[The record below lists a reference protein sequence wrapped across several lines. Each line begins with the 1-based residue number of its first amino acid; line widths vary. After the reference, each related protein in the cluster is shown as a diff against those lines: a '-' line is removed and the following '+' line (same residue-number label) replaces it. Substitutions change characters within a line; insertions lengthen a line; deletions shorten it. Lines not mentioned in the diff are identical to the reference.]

1 MKKRLFAL
9 ALAGVLAA
17 ATLTGCGSLKGD
29 ETVATVDDTKIDA
42 DLANFFARYTQAT
55 YETYYSAYM
64 GEDMWN
70 SDASDGE
77 TYEESV
83 KSSVLKSL
91 EDMILLEK
99 HMKDYDVS
107 ITDEDKAMIKETTQ
121 QFLDDN
127 SLDDKN
133 LVSGNEKTV
142 NRALTLMAVQ
152 QKMRTAIQA
161 GTDTE
166 VSDEEAAQKSMDYV
180 FISYQTKDDSG
191 NSKDVSD
198 DEKAQLKSQAEAIAS
213 GLKEGGDLNTLAE
226 EQGATVQTLTFDK
239 DTTSPEEDL
248 IKAADALGEGES
260 TDVIETEKGCYV
272 AKVTSLLD
280 RTATD
285 SKKSQIV
292 QERRTKLYDD
302 TLKKWRK
309 KADIKVHK
317 GVWKKVSFQKLCD
330 MIAMRSTA
338 FIGDVMLVIEG
349 LLSVMQERLEE
360 GDIICMGRL
369 GNFRMV
375 AGSKGATTKDDFNTS
390 LFNDARI
397 VYVSGT
403 MLADIKK
410 NAKFEELKPII
421 DPDANN
427 NGGSG
432 SEDRPEIE

>member
-55 YETYYSAYM
+55 YETYYSAYL

-99 HMKDYDVS
+99 HMEDYDVS

-121 QFLDDN
+121 QFLNDN

-161 GTDTE
+161 GADTE

-180 FISYQTKDDSG
+180 FISYQTKDDSS

-213 GLKEGGDLNTLAE
+213 GLKEGGDLNALAE

-239 DTTSPEEDL
+239 DTTSPDEDL

-260 TDVIETEKGCYV
+260 TDMIETEKGCYV

-292 QERRTKLYDD
+292 QERQTKLYDD
-302 TLKKWRK
+302 TVKKWRK

-317 GVWKKVSFQKLCD
+317 CVWKKVSFQK
-330 MIAMRSTA
+330 
-338 FIGDVMLVIEG
+338 V
-349 LLSVMQERLEE
+349 SVKMKTETQTPYT
-360 GDIICMGRL
+360 DQ
-369 GNFRMV
+369 V
-375 AGSKGATTKDDFNTS
+375 QTDDQAQTDN
-390 LFNDARI
+390 
-397 VYVSGT
+397 
-403 MLADIKK
+403 
-410 NAKFEELKPII
+410 
-421 DPDANN
+421 
-427 NGGSG
+427 
-432 SEDRPEIE
+432 

>member
-17 ATLTGCGSLKGD
+17 VTLTGCGSLEGD

-55 YETYYSAYM
+55 YETYYSAYL

-99 HMKDYDVS
+99 HMEDYDVS

-121 QFLDDN
+121 QFLNDN

-161 GTDTE
+161 GADTE

-213 GLKEGGDLNTLAE
+213 GLKEGGDLNALAE
-226 EQGATVQTLTFDK
+226 EQAATVQTLTFDK
-239 DTTSPEEDL
+239 DTTSPDEDL
-248 IKAADALGEGES
+248 IKAVDALGEGES

-292 QERRTKLYDD
+292 QERQTKLYDD
-302 TLKKWRK
+302 TVKKWRK

-317 GVWKKVSFQKLCD
+317 GVWEKVSFQK
-330 MIAMRSTA
+330 
-338 FIGDVMLVIEG
+338 V
-349 LLSVMQERLEE
+349 SVKMKTETQTPYT
-360 GDIICMGRL
+360 DQ
-369 GNFRMV
+369 V
-375 AGSKGATTKDDFNTS
+375 QTDDQAQTDN
-390 LFNDARI
+390 
-397 VYVSGT
+397 
-403 MLADIKK
+403 
-410 NAKFEELKPII
+410 
-421 DPDANN
+421 
-427 NGGSG
+427 
-432 SEDRPEIE
+432 

>member
-55 YETYYSAYM
+55 YETYYSAYL

-99 HMKDYDVS
+99 HMDDYDVS
-107 ITDEDKAMIKETTQ
+107 ITDEDKETIKETTQ
-121 QFLDDN
+121 QFLNDN

-161 GTDTE
+161 GADTE

-213 GLKEGGDLNTLAE
+213 GLKEGGDLNALAE

-239 DTTSPEEDL
+239 DTTSPDEDL

-292 QERRTKLYDD
+292 QERQTKLYDD

-317 GVWKKVSFQKLCD
+317 SVWKKVSFQK
-330 MIAMRSTA
+330 
-338 FIGDVMLVIEG
+338 V
-349 LLSVMQERLEE
+349 SVKMKTETQTPYT
-360 GDIICMGRL
+360 DQ
-369 GNFRMV
+369 V
-375 AGSKGATTKDDFNTS
+375 QTDDQAQTDN
-390 LFNDARI
+390 
-397 VYVSGT
+397 
-403 MLADIKK
+403 
-410 NAKFEELKPII
+410 
-421 DPDANN
+421 
-427 NGGSG
+427 
-432 SEDRPEIE
+432 

>member
-17 ATLTGCGSLKGD
+17 VTLTGCGSLKGD

-55 YETYYSAYM
+55 YETYYSAYL

-99 HMKDYDVS
+99 HMEDYDVS

-121 QFLDDN
+121 QFLNDN

-161 GTDTE
+161 GADTE

-180 FISYQTKDDSG
+180 FISYQTKDESG

-213 GLKEGGDLNTLAE
+213 GLKEGGDLNALVE

-239 DTTSPEEDL
+239 DTTSPDEDL

-292 QERRTKLYDD
+292 QERQTKLYDD
-302 TLKKWRK
+302 TVKKWRK

-317 GVWKKVSFQKLCD
+317 GVWEKVSFQK
-330 MIAMRSTA
+330 
-338 FIGDVMLVIEG
+338 V
-349 LLSVMQERLEE
+349 SVKMKTETQTPYT
-360 GDIICMGRL
+360 DQ
-369 GNFRMV
+369 V
-375 AGSKGATTKDDFNTS
+375 QTDDQAQTDN
-390 LFNDARI
+390 
-397 VYVSGT
+397 
-403 MLADIKK
+403 
-410 NAKFEELKPII
+410 
-421 DPDANN
+421 
-427 NGGSG
+427 
-432 SEDRPEIE
+432 

>member
-55 YETYYSAYM
+55 YETYYSAYL

-99 HMKDYDVS
+99 HMEDYDVS

-121 QFLDDN
+121 QFLNDN

-161 GTDTE
+161 GADTE

-213 GLKEGGDLNTLAE
+213 GLKEGGDLNALAE

-239 DTTSPEEDL
+239 DTTSPDEDL

-272 AKVTSLLD
+272 AKVKSLLD

-292 QERRTKLYDD
+292 QERQTKLYDD
-302 TLKKWRK
+302 TVKKWRK

-317 GVWKKVSFQKLCD
+317 GVWEKVSFQK
-330 MIAMRSTA
+330 
-338 FIGDVMLVIEG
+338 V
-349 LLSVMQERLEE
+349 SVKMKTETQTPYT
-360 GDIICMGRL
+360 DQ
-369 GNFRMV
+369 V
-375 AGSKGATTKDDFNTS
+375 QTDDQAQTDN
-390 LFNDARI
+390 
-397 VYVSGT
+397 
-403 MLADIKK
+403 
-410 NAKFEELKPII
+410 
-421 DPDANN
+421 
-427 NGGSG
+427 
-432 SEDRPEIE
+432 

>member
-55 YETYYSAYM
+55 YETYYSAYL

-99 HMKDYDVS
+99 HMEDYDVS

-121 QFLDDN
+121 QFLNDN

-161 GTDTE
+161 GADTE

-180 FISYQTKDDSG
+180 FIPYQTKDDSG

-213 GLKEGGDLNTLAE
+213 GLKEGGDLNALAE

-239 DTTSPEEDL
+239 DTTSPDEDL

-292 QERRTKLYDD
+292 QERQTKLYDD
-302 TLKKWRK
+302 TVKKWRK

-317 GVWKKVSFQKLCD
+317 GVWEKVSFQK
-330 MIAMRSTA
+330 
-338 FIGDVMLVIEG
+338 V
-349 LLSVMQERLEE
+349 SVKMKTETQTPYT
-360 GDIICMGRL
+360 DQ
-369 GNFRMV
+369 V
-375 AGSKGATTKDDFNTS
+375 QTDDQAQTDN
-390 LFNDARI
+390 
-397 VYVSGT
+397 
-403 MLADIKK
+403 
-410 NAKFEELKPII
+410 
-421 DPDANN
+421 
-427 NGGSG
+427 
-432 SEDRPEIE
+432 

>member
-55 YETYYSAYM
+55 YETYYSAYL

-99 HMKDYDVS
+99 HMEDYDVS

-121 QFLDDN
+121 QFLNDN

-161 GTDTE
+161 GADTE

-213 GLKEGGDLNTLAE
+213 GLKEGGDLNALAE

-239 DTTSPEEDL
+239 DTTSPDEDL

-292 QERRTKLYDD
+292 QERQTKLYDD

-317 GVWKKVSFQKLCD
+317 SVWKKVSFQK
-330 MIAMRSTA
+330 
-338 FIGDVMLVIEG
+338 V
-349 LLSVMQERLEE
+349 SVKMKTETQTPYT
-360 GDIICMGRL
+360 DQ
-369 GNFRMV
+369 V
-375 AGSKGATTKDDFNTS
+375 QTDDQAQTDN
-390 LFNDARI
+390 
-397 VYVSGT
+397 
-403 MLADIKK
+403 
-410 NAKFEELKPII
+410 
-421 DPDANN
+421 
-427 NGGSG
+427 
-432 SEDRPEIE
+432 

>member
-55 YETYYSAYM
+55 YETYYSAYL

-99 HMKDYDVS
+99 HMEDYDVS

-161 GTDTE
+161 GADTE

-213 GLKEGGDLNTLAE
+213 GLKEGGDLNALAE

-239 DTTSPEEDL
+239 DTTSPDEDL

-292 QERRTKLYDD
+292 QERQTKLYDD

-309 KADIKVHK
+309 KANIKVHK
-317 GVWKKVSFQKLCD
+317 DVWKKVSFQK
-330 MIAMRSTA
+330 
-338 FIGDVMLVIEG
+338 V
-349 LLSVMQERLEE
+349 SVKMKTETQTPYT
-360 GDIICMGRL
+360 DQ
-369 GNFRMV
+369 V
-375 AGSKGATTKDDFNTS
+375 QTDDQAQTK
-390 LFNDARI
+390 
-397 VYVSGT
+397 
-403 MLADIKK
+403 
-410 NAKFEELKPII
+410 
-421 DPDANN
+421 
-427 NGGSG
+427 
-432 SEDRPEIE
+432 

>member
-1 MKKRLFAL
+1 MKKRLFTL

-55 YETYYSAYM
+55 YETYYSAYL

-121 QFLDDN
+121 QFLNDN

-161 GTDTE
+161 GADTE

-180 FISYQTKDDSG
+180 FIPYQTKDDSG

-198 DEKAQLKSQAEAIAS
+198 DEKAQLKSQAEAFAS
-213 GLKEGGDLNTLAE
+213 GLKEGVDLN
-226 EQGATVQTLTFDK
+226 
-239 DTTSPEEDL
+239 
-248 IKAADALGEGES
+248 AL
-260 TDVIETEKGCYV
+260 
-272 AKVTSLLD
+272 
-280 RTATD
+280 
-285 SKKSQIV
+285 
-292 QERRTKLYDD
+292 
-302 TLKKWRK
+302 
-309 KADIKVHK
+309 
-317 GVWKKVSFQKLCD
+317 
-330 MIAMRSTA
+330 
-338 FIGDVMLVIEG
+338 
-349 LLSVMQERLEE
+349 
-360 GDIICMGRL
+360 
-369 GNFRMV
+369 
-375 AGSKGATTKDDFNTS
+375 
-390 LFNDARI
+390 
-397 VYVSGT
+397 
-403 MLADIKK
+403 
-410 NAKFEELKPII
+410 
-421 DPDANN
+421 
-427 NGGSG
+427 
-432 SEDRPEIE
+432 SE

>member
-17 ATLTGCGSLKGD
+17 VTLTGCGSLKGD

-55 YETYYSAYM
+55 YETYYSAYL
-64 GEDMWN
+64 GEDMWK

-99 HMKDYDVS
+99 HMEDYDVS

-121 QFLDDN
+121 QFLNDN

-161 GTDTE
+161 GADTE

-213 GLKEGGDLNTLAE
+213 GLKE
-226 EQGATVQTLTFDK
+226 
-239 DTTSPEEDL
+239 
-248 IKAADALGEGES
+248 
-260 TDVIETEKGCYV
+260 KGCYV

-285 SKKSQIV
+285 SKKSKIV
-292 QERRTKLYDD
+292 QERQKKLYDD
-302 TLKKWRK
+302 TVKKWRK

-317 GVWKKVSFQKLCD
+317 GVWKKVSFQK
-330 MIAMRSTA
+330 
-338 FIGDVMLVIEG
+338 V
-349 LLSVMQERLEE
+349 SVKMKTETQTPYT
-360 GDIICMGRL
+360 DQ
-369 GNFRMV
+369 V
-375 AGSKGATTKDDFNTS
+375 QTDDRAQTDN
-390 LFNDARI
+390 
-397 VYVSGT
+397 
-403 MLADIKK
+403 
-410 NAKFEELKPII
+410 
-421 DPDANN
+421 
-427 NGGSG
+427 
-432 SEDRPEIE
+432 

>member
-55 YETYYSAYM
+55 YETYYSAYL

-99 HMKDYDVS
+99 HMEDYDVS
-107 ITDEDKAMIKETTQ
+107 ITDEDKATIKETTQ

-133 LVSGNEKTV
+133 LVSGNKKTV

-161 GTDTE
+161 GADTE

-213 GLKEGGDLNTLAE
+213 GLKEGGDLNALAE

-239 DTTSPEEDL
+239 DTTSPDEDL

-292 QERRTKLYDD
+292 QERQTKLYDD

-317 GVWKKVSFQKLCD
+317 SVWKKVSFQK
-330 MIAMRSTA
+330 
-338 FIGDVMLVIEG
+338 V
-349 LLSVMQERLEE
+349 SVKMKTETQTPYT
-360 GDIICMGRL
+360 DQ
-369 GNFRMV
+369 V
-375 AGSKGATTKDDFNTS
+375 QTDDQAQT
-390 LFNDARI
+390 
-397 VYVSGT
+397 
-403 MLADIKK
+403 
-410 NAKFEELKPII
+410 
-421 DPDANN
+421 NN
-427 NGGSG
+427 
-432 SEDRPEIE
+432 

>member
-55 YETYYSAYM
+55 YETYYSAYL

-317 GVWKKVSFQKLCD
+317 DVWKKVSFQK
-330 MIAMRSTA
+330 
-338 FIGDVMLVIEG
+338 V
-349 LLSVMQERLEE
+349 SVKMKTETQTPYA
-360 GDIICMGRL
+360 DQ
-369 GNFRMV
+369 V
-375 AGSKGATTKDDFNTS
+375 QTDDQAQTK
-390 LFNDARI
+390 
-397 VYVSGT
+397 
-403 MLADIKK
+403 
-410 NAKFEELKPII
+410 
-421 DPDANN
+421 
-427 NGGSG
+427 
-432 SEDRPEIE
+432 

>member
-55 YETYYSAYM
+55 YETYYSAYL

-99 HMKDYDVS
+99 HMEDYDVS

-121 QFLDDN
+121 QFLNDN

-161 GTDTE
+161 GADTE

-213 GLKEGGDLNTLAE
+213 GLKEGGDLNALAE

-239 DTTSPEEDL
+239 DTTSPDEDL

-292 QERRTKLYDD
+292 QERQTKLYDD
-302 TLKKWRK
+302 TVKKWRK
-309 KADIKVHK
+309 SA
-317 GVWKKVSFQKLCD
+317 
-330 MIAMRSTA
+330 
-338 FIGDVMLVIEG
+338 
-349 LLSVMQERLEE
+349 
-360 GDIICMGRL
+360 
-369 GNFRMV
+369 
-375 AGSKGATTKDDFNTS
+375 
-390 LFNDARI
+390 
-397 VYVSGT
+397 
-403 MLADIKK
+403 
-410 NAKFEELKPII
+410 
-421 DPDANN
+421 
-427 NGGSG
+427 
-432 SEDRPEIE
+432 

>member
-55 YETYYSAYM
+55 YETYYSAYL

-99 HMKDYDVS
+99 HMEDYDVS

-121 QFLDDN
+121 QFLNDN

-161 GTDTE
+161 GADTE

-213 GLKEGGDLNTLAE
+213 DLKEGGDLNALAE

-239 DTTSPEEDL
+239 DTTSPDEDL

-292 QERRTKLYDD
+292 QERQTKLYDD
-302 TLKKWRK
+302 TVKKWRK

-317 GVWKKVSFQKLCD
+317 GVWEKVSFQK
-330 MIAMRSTA
+330 
-338 FIGDVMLVIEG
+338 V
-349 LLSVMQERLEE
+349 SVKMKTETQTPYT
-360 GDIICMGRL
+360 DQ
-369 GNFRMV
+369 V
-375 AGSKGATTKDDFNTS
+375 QTDDQAQTDN
-390 LFNDARI
+390 
-397 VYVSGT
+397 
-403 MLADIKK
+403 
-410 NAKFEELKPII
+410 
-421 DPDANN
+421 
-427 NGGSG
+427 
-432 SEDRPEIE
+432 

>member
-17 ATLTGCGSLKGD
+17 VTLTGCGSLKGD

-55 YETYYSAYM
+55 YETYYSAYL

-99 HMKDYDVS
+99 HMEDYDVS

-121 QFLDDN
+121 QFLNDN

-133 LVSGNEKTV
+133 LVSGSEKTV

-161 GTDTE
+161 GADTE

-213 GLKEGGDLNTLAE
+213 GLKEGGDLNALVE

-239 DTTSPEEDL
+239 DTTSPDEDL

-292 QERRTKLYDD
+292 QERQTKLYDD
-302 TLKKWRK
+302 TVKKWRK

-317 GVWKKVSFQKLCD
+317 GVWEKVSFQK
-330 MIAMRSTA
+330 
-338 FIGDVMLVIEG
+338 V
-349 LLSVMQERLEE
+349 SVKMKTETQTPYT
-360 GDIICMGRL
+360 DQ
-369 GNFRMV
+369 V
-375 AGSKGATTKDDFNTS
+375 QTDDQAQTDN
-390 LFNDARI
+390 
-397 VYVSGT
+397 
-403 MLADIKK
+403 
-410 NAKFEELKPII
+410 
-421 DPDANN
+421 
-427 NGGSG
+427 
-432 SEDRPEIE
+432 

>member
-17 ATLTGCGSLKGD
+17 VTLTGCGSLKGD

-55 YETYYSAYM
+55 YETYYSAYL

-99 HMKDYDVS
+99 HMEDYDVS

-121 QFLDDN
+121 QFLNDN

-133 LVSGNEKTV
+133 LVSGSEKTV

-161 GTDTE
+161 GADTE

-213 GLKEGGDLNTLAE
+213 GLKEGGDLNALVE
-226 EQGATVQTLTFDK
+226 EQVATVQTLTFDK
-239 DTTSPEEDL
+239 DTTSPDEDL

-292 QERRTKLYDD
+292 QERQKKLYDD
-302 TLKKWRK
+302 TVKKWRK

-317 GVWKKVSFQKLCD
+317 GVWEKVSFQK
-330 MIAMRSTA
+330 
-338 FIGDVMLVIEG
+338 V
-349 LLSVMQERLEE
+349 SVKMKTETQTPYT
-360 GDIICMGRL
+360 DQ
-369 GNFRMV
+369 V
-375 AGSKGATTKDDFNTS
+375 QTDDQAQTDN
-390 LFNDARI
+390 
-397 VYVSGT
+397 
-403 MLADIKK
+403 
-410 NAKFEELKPII
+410 
-421 DPDANN
+421 
-427 NGGSG
+427 
-432 SEDRPEIE
+432 

>member
-55 YETYYSAYM
+55 YETYYSAYL

-99 HMKDYDVS
+99 HMEDYDVS
-107 ITDEDKAMIKETTQ
+107 ITDEDKATIKETTQ

-133 LVSGNEKTV
+133 LVSGNKKTV

-161 GTDTE
+161 GADTE

-198 DEKAQLKSQAEAIAS
+198 DEKAQLKSRAEAIAS
-213 GLKEGGDLNTLAE
+213 GLKEGGDLNALAE

-239 DTTSPEEDL
+239 DTTSPDEDL

-292 QERRTKLYDD
+292 QERQTKLYDD

-317 GVWKKVSFQKLCD
+317 SVWKKVSFQK
-330 MIAMRSTA
+330 
-338 FIGDVMLVIEG
+338 V
-349 LLSVMQERLEE
+349 SVKMNTETQTPYT
-360 GDIICMGRL
+360 DQ
-369 GNFRMV
+369 V
-375 AGSKGATTKDDFNTS
+375 QTDDQAQTDN
-390 LFNDARI
+390 
-397 VYVSGT
+397 
-403 MLADIKK
+403 
-410 NAKFEELKPII
+410 
-421 DPDANN
+421 
-427 NGGSG
+427 
-432 SEDRPEIE
+432 

>member
-55 YETYYSAYM
+55 YETYYSAYL

-99 HMKDYDVS
+99 HIEDYDVS

-121 QFLDDN
+121 QFLNDN

-161 GTDTE
+161 GADTE

-213 GLKEGGDLNTLAE
+213 GLKEGGDLNALAE

-239 DTTSPEEDL
+239 DTTSPDEDL
-248 IKAADALGEGES
+248 IKAVDALGEGES

-292 QERRTKLYDD
+292 QERQTKLYDD
-302 TLKKWRK
+302 TVKKWRK
-309 KADIKVHK
+309 KTDIKVHK
-317 GVWKKVSFQKLCD
+317 GVWKKVSFQK
-330 MIAMRSTA
+330 
-338 FIGDVMLVIEG
+338 V
-349 LLSVMQERLEE
+349 SVKMKTETQTPYT
-360 GDIICMGRL
+360 DQ
-369 GNFRMV
+369 V
-375 AGSKGATTKDDFNTS
+375 QTDDQAQTDN
-390 LFNDARI
+390 
-397 VYVSGT
+397 
-403 MLADIKK
+403 
-410 NAKFEELKPII
+410 
-421 DPDANN
+421 
-427 NGGSG
+427 
-432 SEDRPEIE
+432 

>member
-99 HMKDYDVS
+99 HMEDYDVS

-121 QFLDDN
+121 QFLNDN

-239 DTTSPEEDL
+239 DTTSPDGDL

-292 QERRTKLYDD
+292 QERQTKLYDD
-302 TLKKWRK
+302 TVKKWRK

-317 GVWKKVSFQKLCD
+317 DVWKKVSFQK
-330 MIAMRSTA
+330 
-338 FIGDVMLVIEG
+338 V
-349 LLSVMQERLEE
+349 SVKMKTETQTPYT
-360 GDIICMGRL
+360 DQ
-369 GNFRMV
+369 V
-375 AGSKGATTKDDFNTS
+375 QTDDQAQTDN
-390 LFNDARI
+390 
-397 VYVSGT
+397 
-403 MLADIKK
+403 
-410 NAKFEELKPII
+410 
-421 DPDANN
+421 
-427 NGGSG
+427 
-432 SEDRPEIE
+432 

>member
-29 ETVATVDDTKIDA
+29 ETVATVDDAKIDA

-55 YETYYSAYM
+55 YETYYSAYL

-99 HMKDYDVS
+99 HMEDYDVS
-107 ITDEDKAMIKETTQ
+107 ITDEDKATIKETTQ

-133 LVSGNEKTV
+133 LVSGNKKTV

-161 GTDTE
+161 GADTE

-213 GLKEGGDLNTLAE
+213 GLKEGGDLNALAE

-239 DTTSPEEDL
+239 DTTSPDEDL

-292 QERRTKLYDD
+292 QERQTKLYDD

-317 GVWKKVSFQKLCD
+317 SVWKKVSFQK
-330 MIAMRSTA
+330 
-338 FIGDVMLVIEG
+338 V
-349 LLSVMQERLEE
+349 SVKMKTETQTPYT
-360 GDIICMGRL
+360 DQ
-369 GNFRMV
+369 V
-375 AGSKGATTKDDFNTS
+375 QTDDQTQTDN
-390 LFNDARI
+390 
-397 VYVSGT
+397 
-403 MLADIKK
+403 
-410 NAKFEELKPII
+410 
-421 DPDANN
+421 
-427 NGGSG
+427 
-432 SEDRPEIE
+432 

>member
-17 ATLTGCGSLKGD
+17 VTLTGCGSLKGD

-55 YETYYSAYM
+55 YETYYSAYL

-99 HMKDYDVS
+99 HMEDYDVS

-121 QFLDDN
+121 QFLNDN

-161 GTDTE
+161 GADTE

-198 DEKAQLKSQAEAIAS
+198 DEKVQLKSQAEAIAS
-213 GLKEGGDLNTLAE
+213 GLKEGGDLNALAE

-239 DTTSPEEDL
+239 DTTSPDEDL

-292 QERRTKLYDD
+292 QERQTKLYDD
-302 TLKKWRK
+302 TVKKWRK

-317 GVWKKVSFQKLCD
+317 SVWKKVSFQK
-330 MIAMRSTA
+330 
-338 FIGDVMLVIEG
+338 V
-349 LLSVMQERLEE
+349 SVKMKTETQTPYA
-360 GDIICMGRL
+360 DQ
-369 GNFRMV
+369 V
-375 AGSKGATTKDDFNTS
+375 QTDDQAQTDN
-390 LFNDARI
+390 
-397 VYVSGT
+397 
-403 MLADIKK
+403 
-410 NAKFEELKPII
+410 
-421 DPDANN
+421 
-427 NGGSG
+427 
-432 SEDRPEIE
+432 

>member
-55 YETYYSAYM
+55 YETYYSAYL

-99 HMKDYDVS
+99 HMEDYDVS

-121 QFLDDN
+121 QFLNDN

-161 GTDTE
+161 GADTE

-213 GLKEGGDLNTLAE
+213 GLKEGGDLNALAE

-239 DTTSPEEDL
+239 DTTSPDEDL

-292 QERRTKLYDD
+292 QERQTKLYDD
-302 TLKKWRK
+302 TVKK
-309 KADIKVHK
+309 
-317 GVWKKVSFQKLCD
+317 
-330 MIAMRSTA
+330 
-338 FIGDVMLVIEG
+338 
-349 LLSVMQERLEE
+349 
-360 GDIICMGRL
+360 
-369 GNFRMV
+369 
-375 AGSKGATTKDDFNTS
+375 SKH
-390 LFNDARI
+390 
-397 VYVSGT
+397 
-403 MLADIKK
+403 
-410 NAKFEELKPII
+410 
-421 DPDANN
+421 
-427 NGGSG
+427 
-432 SEDRPEIE
+432 

>member
-29 ETVATVDDTKIDA
+29 KTVATVDDTKIDA

-55 YETYYSAYM
+55 YETYYSAYL

-99 HMKDYDVS
+99 HMEDYDVS
-107 ITDEDKAMIKETTQ
+107 ITDEDKATIKETTQ

-133 LVSGNEKTV
+133 LVSGNKKTV

-161 GTDTE
+161 GADTE

-213 GLKEGGDLNTLAE
+213 GLKEGGDLNALAE

-239 DTTSPEEDL
+239 DTTSPDEDL

-292 QERRTKLYDD
+292 QERQTKLYDD

-317 GVWKKVSFQKLCD
+317 SVWKKVSFQK
-330 MIAMRSTA
+330 
-338 FIGDVMLVIEG
+338 V
-349 LLSVMQERLEE
+349 SVKMKTETQTPYT
-360 GDIICMGRL
+360 DQ
-369 GNFRMV
+369 V
-375 AGSKGATTKDDFNTS
+375 QTDDQAQTDN
-390 LFNDARI
+390 
-397 VYVSGT
+397 
-403 MLADIKK
+403 
-410 NAKFEELKPII
+410 
-421 DPDANN
+421 
-427 NGGSG
+427 
-432 SEDRPEIE
+432 

>member
-55 YETYYSAYM
+55 YETYYSAYL
-64 GEDMWN
+64 GEDKWN

-99 HMKDYDVS
+99 HMEDYDVS

-121 QFLDDN
+121 QFLNDN

-161 GTDTE
+161 GADTE

-180 FISYQTKDDSG
+180 FISYQTNEDSG

-213 GLKEGGDLNTLAE
+213 GLKEGGDLNALAE

-239 DTTSPEEDL
+239 DTTSPDEDL

-292 QERRTKLYDD
+292 QERQTKLYDD
-302 TLKKWRK
+302 TVKKWRK

-317 GVWKKVSFQKLCD
+317 SVWKKVSFQK
-330 MIAMRSTA
+330 
-338 FIGDVMLVIEG
+338 V
-349 LLSVMQERLEE
+349 SVKMKTETQTPYA
-360 GDIICMGRL
+360 DQ
-369 GNFRMV
+369 V
-375 AGSKGATTKDDFNTS
+375 QTDDQAQTDN
-390 LFNDARI
+390 
-397 VYVSGT
+397 
-403 MLADIKK
+403 
-410 NAKFEELKPII
+410 
-421 DPDANN
+421 
-427 NGGSG
+427 
-432 SEDRPEIE
+432 

>member
-55 YETYYSAYM
+55 YETYYSAYL

-99 HMKDYDVS
+99 HMEDYDVS

-121 QFLDDN
+121 QFLNDN

-161 GTDTE
+161 GADTE

-213 GLKEGGDLNTLAE
+213 GLKEGGDLNALAE

-239 DTTSPEEDL
+239 DTTSPDEDL

-292 QERRTKLYDD
+292 QERQTKLYDD

-317 GVWKKVSFQKLCD
+317 SVWKKVSFQK
-330 MIAMRSTA
+330 
-338 FIGDVMLVIEG
+338 V
-349 LLSVMQERLEE
+349 SVKMNTETQTPYT
-360 GDIICMGRL
+360 DQ
-369 GNFRMV
+369 V
-375 AGSKGATTKDDFNTS
+375 QTDDQAQTDN
-390 LFNDARI
+390 
-397 VYVSGT
+397 
-403 MLADIKK
+403 
-410 NAKFEELKPII
+410 
-421 DPDANN
+421 
-427 NGGSG
+427 
-432 SEDRPEIE
+432 

>member
-17 ATLTGCGSLKGD
+17 VTLTGCGSLKGD

-55 YETYYSAYM
+55 YETYYSAYL

-99 HMKDYDVS
+99 HMEDYDVS

-121 QFLDDN
+121 QFLNDN

-161 GTDTE
+161 GADTE

-213 GLKEGGDLNTLAE
+213 GLKEGGDLNALAE

-239 DTTSPEEDL
+239 DTTSPDEDL

-292 QERRTKLYDD
+292 QERQTKLDDD
-302 TLKKWRK
+302 TVKKLRK

-317 GVWKKVSFQKLCD
+317 GVWKKVSFQK
-330 MIAMRSTA
+330 
-338 FIGDVMLVIEG
+338 V
-349 LLSVMQERLEE
+349 SVKMKTETQTPYT
-360 GDIICMGRL
+360 DQ
-369 GNFRMV
+369 V
-375 AGSKGATTKDDFNTS
+375 QTDDQAQTDN
-390 LFNDARI
+390 
-397 VYVSGT
+397 
-403 MLADIKK
+403 
-410 NAKFEELKPII
+410 
-421 DPDANN
+421 
-427 NGGSG
+427 
-432 SEDRPEIE
+432 

>member
-1 MKKRLFAL
+1 
-9 ALAGVLAA
+9 
-17 ATLTGCGSLKGD
+17 
-29 ETVATVDDTKIDA
+29 
-42 DLANFFARYTQAT
+42 
-55 YETYYSAYM
+55 
-64 GEDMWN
+64 
-70 SDASDGE
+70 
-77 TYEESV
+77 
-83 KSSVLKSL
+83 
-91 EDMILLEK
+91 
-99 HMKDYDVS
+99 
-107 ITDEDKAMIKETTQ
+107 MIKETTQ
-121 QFLDDN
+121 QFLNDN

-161 GTDTE
+161 GADTE

-213 GLKEGGDLNTLAE
+213 GLKEGGDLNALAE

-239 DTTSPEEDL
+239 DTTSPDEDL

-292 QERRTKLYDD
+292 QERQTKLYDD
-302 TLKKWRK
+302 TVKKWRK

-317 GVWKKVSFQKLCD
+317 GVWEKVSFQK
-330 MIAMRSTA
+330 
-338 FIGDVMLVIEG
+338 V
-349 LLSVMQERLEE
+349 SVKMKTETQTPYT
-360 GDIICMGRL
+360 DQ
-369 GNFRMV
+369 V
-375 AGSKGATTKDDFNTS
+375 QTDDQAQTDN
-390 LFNDARI
+390 
-397 VYVSGT
+397 
-403 MLADIKK
+403 
-410 NAKFEELKPII
+410 
-421 DPDANN
+421 
-427 NGGSG
+427 
-432 SEDRPEIE
+432 

>member
-55 YETYYSAYM
+55 YETYYSAYL

-99 HMKDYDVS
+99 HMEDYDVS

-161 GTDTE
+161 GTDAE

-292 QERRTKLYDD
+292 QERQTKLYDD

-309 KADIKVHK
+309 KANIKVHK
-317 GVWKKVSFQKLCD
+317 DVWKKVSFQK
-330 MIAMRSTA
+330 
-338 FIGDVMLVIEG
+338 V
-349 LLSVMQERLEE
+349 SVKMKTETQTPYT
-360 GDIICMGRL
+360 DQ
-369 GNFRMV
+369 V
-375 AGSKGATTKDDFNTS
+375 QTDDQAQT
-390 LFNDARI
+390 
-397 VYVSGT
+397 
-403 MLADIKK
+403 
-410 NAKFEELKPII
+410 
-421 DPDANN
+421 NN
-427 NGGSG
+427 
-432 SEDRPEIE
+432 

>member
-55 YETYYSAYM
+55 YETYYSAYL

-99 HMKDYDVS
+99 HMEDYDVS
-107 ITDEDKAMIKETTQ
+107 ITDEDKATIKETTQ

-133 LVSGNEKTV
+133 LVSGNKKTV

-213 GLKEGGDLNTLAE
+213 GLKEGGDLNALAE

-239 DTTSPEEDL
+239 DTTSLDEDL

-292 QERRTKLYDD
+292 QERQTKLYDD

-317 GVWKKVSFQKLCD
+317 SVWKKVSFQK
-330 MIAMRSTA
+330 
-338 FIGDVMLVIEG
+338 V
-349 LLSVMQERLEE
+349 SVKMNTETQTPYT
-360 GDIICMGRL
+360 DQ
-369 GNFRMV
+369 V
-375 AGSKGATTKDDFNTS
+375 QTDDQDQTDN
-390 LFNDARI
+390 
-397 VYVSGT
+397 
-403 MLADIKK
+403 
-410 NAKFEELKPII
+410 
-421 DPDANN
+421 
-427 NGGSG
+427 
-432 SEDRPEIE
+432 

>member
-17 ATLTGCGSLKGD
+17 VTLTGCGSLKGD

-55 YETYYSAYM
+55 YETYYSAYL

-99 HMKDYDVS
+99 HMEDYDVS

-121 QFLDDN
+121 QFLNDN

-161 GTDTE
+161 GADTE

-213 GLKEGGDLNTLAE
+213 GLKEGGDLNALAE

-239 DTTSPEEDL
+239 DTTSPDEDL

-292 QERRTKLYDD
+292 QERQTKLYDD
-302 TLKKWRK
+302 TVKKWRK

-317 GVWKKVSFQKLCD
+317 GVWEKVSFQK
-330 MIAMRSTA
+330 
-338 FIGDVMLVIEG
+338 V
-349 LLSVMQERLEE
+349 SVKMKTETQTPYT
-360 GDIICMGRL
+360 DQ
-369 GNFRMV
+369 V
-375 AGSKGATTKDDFNTS
+375 QTDDQAQTDN
-390 LFNDARI
+390 
-397 VYVSGT
+397 
-403 MLADIKK
+403 
-410 NAKFEELKPII
+410 
-421 DPDANN
+421 
-427 NGGSG
+427 
-432 SEDRPEIE
+432 

>member
-55 YETYYSAYM
+55 YETYYSAYL

-99 HMKDYDVS
+99 HMEDYDVS
-107 ITDEDKAMIKETTQ
+107 ITDEDKATIKETTQ

-133 LVSGNEKTV
+133 LVSGNKKTV

-161 GTDTE
+161 GADTE

-213 GLKEGGDLNTLAE
+213 GLKEGGDLNALAE

-239 DTTSPEEDL
+239 DTTSPDEDL
-248 IKAADALGEGES
+248 IRAADALGEGES

-292 QERRTKLYDD
+292 QERQTKLYDD

-317 GVWKKVSFQKLCD
+317 SVWKKVSFQK
-330 MIAMRSTA
+330 
-338 FIGDVMLVIEG
+338 V
-349 LLSVMQERLEE
+349 SVKMKTETQTPYT
-360 GDIICMGRL
+360 DQ
-369 GNFRMV
+369 V
-375 AGSKGATTKDDFNTS
+375 QTDDQAQTDN
-390 LFNDARI
+390 
-397 VYVSGT
+397 
-403 MLADIKK
+403 
-410 NAKFEELKPII
+410 
-421 DPDANN
+421 
-427 NGGSG
+427 
-432 SEDRPEIE
+432 

>member
-55 YETYYSAYM
+55 YETYYSAYL

-99 HMKDYDVS
+99 HMEDYDVS

-121 QFLDDN
+121 QFLNDN

-161 GTDTE
+161 GADTE

-198 DEKAQLKSQAEAIAS
+198 DEKVQLKSQAEAIAS
-213 GLKEGGDLNTLAE
+213 GLKEGGDLNALAE

-239 DTTSPEEDL
+239 DTTSPDEDL

-272 AKVTSLLD
+272 AKITSLLD

-292 QERRTKLYDD
+292 QERQTKLYDD
-302 TLKKWRK
+302 TVKKWRK

-317 GVWKKVSFQKLCD
+317 SVWKKVSFQK
-330 MIAMRSTA
+330 
-338 FIGDVMLVIEG
+338 V
-349 LLSVMQERLEE
+349 SVKMKTETQTPYA
-360 GDIICMGRL
+360 DQ
-369 GNFRMV
+369 V
-375 AGSKGATTKDDFNTS
+375 QTDDQAQT
-390 LFNDARI
+390 
-397 VYVSGT
+397 
-403 MLADIKK
+403 
-410 NAKFEELKPII
+410 
-421 DPDANN
+421 NN
-427 NGGSG
+427 
-432 SEDRPEIE
+432 

>member
-17 ATLTGCGSLKGD
+17 VTLTGCGSLKGD

-55 YETYYSAYM
+55 YETYYSAYL

-99 HMKDYDVS
+99 HMEDYDVS

-121 QFLDDN
+121 QFLNDN

-161 GTDTE
+161 GADTE

-213 GLKEGGDLNTLAE
+213 GLKEGGDLNALAE

-239 DTTSPEEDL
+239 DTTSPDEDL

-292 QERRTKLYDD
+292 QERQKKLYDD
-302 TLKKWRK
+302 TVKKWRK

-317 GVWKKVSFQKLCD
+317 GVWEKVSFQK
-330 MIAMRSTA
+330 
-338 FIGDVMLVIEG
+338 V
-349 LLSVMQERLEE
+349 SVKMKTETQTPYT
-360 GDIICMGRL
+360 DQ
-369 GNFRMV
+369 V
-375 AGSKGATTKDDFNTS
+375 QTDDQAQTDN
-390 LFNDARI
+390 
-397 VYVSGT
+397 
-403 MLADIKK
+403 
-410 NAKFEELKPII
+410 
-421 DPDANN
+421 
-427 NGGSG
+427 
-432 SEDRPEIE
+432 

>member
-55 YETYYSAYM
+55 YETYYSAYL

-99 HMKDYDVS
+99 HMEDYDVS

-121 QFLDDN
+121 QFLNDN

-161 GTDTE
+161 GADTE

-213 GLKEGGDLNTLAE
+213 GLKEGGDLNALAE

-239 DTTSPEEDL
+239 DTTSPDEDL

-292 QERRTKLYDD
+292 QERQTKLYDD
-302 TLKKWRK
+302 TVKKW
-309 KADIKVHK
+309 
-317 GVWKKVSFQKLCD
+317 
-330 MIAMRSTA
+330 
-338 FIGDVMLVIEG
+338 
-349 LLSVMQERLEE
+349 
-360 GDIICMGRL
+360 
-369 GNFRMV
+369 
-375 AGSKGATTKDDFNTS
+375 
-390 LFNDARI
+390 
-397 VYVSGT
+397 
-403 MLADIKK
+403 
-410 NAKFEELKPII
+410 
-421 DPDANN
+421 
-427 NGGSG
+427 
-432 SEDRPEIE
+432 

>member
-55 YETYYSAYM
+55 YETYYSAYL

-99 HMKDYDVS
+99 HMEDYDVS

-121 QFLDDN
+121 QFLNDN

-161 GTDTE
+161 GADTE

-198 DEKAQLKSQAEAIAS
+198 DEKVQLKSQAEAIAS
-213 GLKEGGDLNTLAE
+213 GLKEGGDLNALAE

-239 DTTSPEEDL
+239 DTTSPDEDL

-292 QERRTKLYDD
+292 QERQTKLYDD
-302 TLKKWRK
+302 TVKKWRK
-309 KADIKVHK
+309 KADIKVYK
-317 GVWKKVSFQKLCD
+317 GVWKKVSFQK
-330 MIAMRSTA
+330 
-338 FIGDVMLVIEG
+338 V
-349 LLSVMQERLEE
+349 SVKMKTETQTPYT
-360 GDIICMGRL
+360 DQ
-369 GNFRMV
+369 V
-375 AGSKGATTKDDFNTS
+375 QTDDQAQTDN
-390 LFNDARI
+390 
-397 VYVSGT
+397 
-403 MLADIKK
+403 
-410 NAKFEELKPII
+410 
-421 DPDANN
+421 
-427 NGGSG
+427 
-432 SEDRPEIE
+432 

>member
-55 YETYYSAYM
+55 YETYYSAYL

-99 HMKDYDVS
+99 HMEDYDVS

-121 QFLDDN
+121 QFLNDN

-161 GTDTE
+161 GADTE

-198 DEKAQLKSQAEAIAS
+198 DEKVQLKSQAEAIAS
-213 GLKEGGDLNTLAE
+213 GLKEGGDLNALAE

-239 DTTSPEEDL
+239 DTTSPDEDL

-272 AKVTSLLD
+272 AKITSLLD

-292 QERRTKLYDD
+292 QERQTKLYDD
-302 TLKKWRK
+302 TVKKWRK

-317 GVWKKVSFQKLCD
+317 SVWKKVSFQK
-330 MIAMRSTA
+330 
-338 FIGDVMLVIEG
+338 V
-349 LLSVMQERLEE
+349 SVKMKSETQTPYA
-360 GDIICMGRL
+360 DQ
-369 GNFRMV
+369 V
-375 AGSKGATTKDDFNTS
+375 QTDDQAQKMEF
-390 LFNDARI
+390 
-397 VYVSGT
+397 
-403 MLADIKK
+403 
-410 NAKFEELKPII
+410 PIW
-421 DPDANN
+421 
-427 NGGSG
+427 
-432 SEDRPEIE
+432 